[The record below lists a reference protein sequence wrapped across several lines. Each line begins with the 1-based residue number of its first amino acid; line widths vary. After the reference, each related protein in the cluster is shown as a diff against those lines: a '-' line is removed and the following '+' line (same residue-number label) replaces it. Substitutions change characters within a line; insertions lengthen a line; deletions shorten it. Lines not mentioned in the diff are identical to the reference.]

1 MARIPTDL
9 KILRVIYDRYYENFR
24 AYSKKNGER
33 SSKIYV
39 PIDIGEIA
47 KSLDVDA
54 DIVFG
59 RLYYHLNEKF
69 SYKHDDGSKVEFF
82 ALRVGDDP
90 HCVNFPY
97 LASILADL
105 EGQNR
110 KYLMTTILAGL
121 SLLIAIISI
130 LISIFAWQ
138 VLTPG
143 YHVCTSFESVAGPL
157 LHYYSKC

>member
-1 MARIPTDL
+1 MLGESVMAKIPTDL
-9 KILRVIYDRYYENFR
+9 KILRVIYGRYYDNFQT
-24 AYSKKNGER
+24 YSNKNKGR

-39 PIDIGEIA
+39 PIDVGEIA

-82 ALRVGDDP
+82 ALQVGNDH

-105 EGQNR
+105 QDQNR
-110 KYLMTTILAGL
+110 KYLMTTIIAGL
-121 SLLIAIISI
+121 SLVIAIISI
-130 LISIFAWQ
+130 LISIFA
-138 VLTPG
+138 
-143 YHVCTSFESVAGPL
+143 
-157 LHYYSKC
+157 

>member
-1 MARIPTDL
+1 MAKIPTDL
-9 KILRVIYDRYYENFR
+9 KILGVIYDRYYANFR
-24 AYSKKNGER
+24 AYSNENKGR

-39 PIDIGEIA
+39 PIDVGEIA

-82 ALRVGDDP
+82 ALQVGNDP

-105 EGQNR
+105 QDKNR

-121 SLLIAIISI
+121 SLVIAIISI
-130 LISIFAWQ
+130 LISIFA
-138 VLTPG
+138 
-143 YHVCTSFESVAGPL
+143 
-157 LHYYSKC
+157 

>member
-1 MARIPTDL
+1 MLSESVMAKIPTDL
-9 KILRVIYDRYYENFR
+9 KILRVIYDRYYDTFK
-24 AYSKKNGER
+24 AYSNENKGR

-39 PIDIGEIA
+39 PIDVGEIA

-82 ALRVGDDP
+82 ALHVGNDH

-105 EGQNR
+105 QDRDR
-110 KYLMTTILAGL
+110 KYRMTTILAGL
-121 SLLIAIISI
+121 SLVIAIISI
-130 LISIFAWQ
+130 LISIFA
-138 VLTPG
+138 
-143 YHVCTSFESVAGPL
+143 
-157 LHYYSKC
+157 